1 MTFQLTVSPDFP
13 PNRIAGW
20 YIFNTWLQ
28 KALDLPIHLELY
40 PSFEAQREAIGQGK
54 VDLIYANPYDAAML
68 IREKGFT
75 ALARPQGKVDEAVVV
90 AAADAPYDTVDDL
103 EPGLRL
109 AVTNDPAVNLL
120 GMMMLEPAELDASN
134 LEVRQVES
142 YPVAVKLLL
151 QGEADMAFLL
161 KEALEKLTA
170 TTRRQLKVL
179 VDSQIGDL
187 YHAFLV
193 GPRLADKHEAV
204 RSALVNMHTE
214 AKGKDVLENLGFP
227 AWEAVSA
234 DEAEFMMN
242 LVEALK

>member
-40 PSFEAQREAIGQGK
+40 SSFEEQREAIRQDK
-54 VDLIYANPYDAAML
+54 VDMIYANPYDAAML
-68 IREKGFT
+68 IRERGFV
-75 ALARPQGKVDEAVVV
+75 AVARPANKVDEAVVV
-90 AAADAPYDTVDDL
+90 AAADAPYTRVDDL
-103 EPGLRL
+103 KPGLRL

-120 GMMMLEPAELDASN
+120 GMMMLEPAELNADN

-151 QGEADMAFLL
+151 QGEADLAFLL

-170 TTRRQLKVL
+170 TTRKQLKVL

-187 YHAFLV
+187 HHTFLV
-193 GPRLADKHEAV
+193 GPRLAEKQEAI
-204 RSALVNMHTE
+204 RDALVNMHTD
-214 AKGKDVLENLGFP
+214 AKGQDVLGNLDFSG
-227 AWEAVSA
+227 WKAVSP
-234 DEAEFMMN
+234 DEAEFMIN
-242 LVEALK
+242 LFEALK

>member
-75 ALARPQGKVDEAVVV
+75 ALARPQGKMDEAVVV

-151 QGEADMAFLL
+151 QGEADLAFLL

>member
-75 ALARPQGKVDEAVVV
+75 ALARPQGKMDEAVVV

-193 GPRLADKHEAV
+193 GPRLANKHEAV

>member
-40 PSFEAQREAIGQGK
+40 PSFEEQRDAIRQGK
-54 VDLIYANPYDAAML
+54 VDMIYANPYDAAML
-68 IREKGFT
+68 IREKGFV
-75 ALARPQGKVDEAVVV
+75 ALARPQGKVDEAVVAV
-90 AAADAPYDTVDDL
+90 AADAPYAVVDDFK
-103 EPGLRL
+103 PGLRL

-120 GMMMLEPAELDASN
+120 GMMMLEPVELDATN

-142 YPVAVKLLL
+142 YPVAIKLLL
-151 QGEADMAFLL
+151 QGEADLAFLL
-161 KEALEKLTA
+161 KEALEKLTT
-170 TTRRQLKVL
+170 TTRKQLKVL

-193 GPRLADKHEAV
+193 GPRLAEKREAI
-204 RSALVNMHTE
+204 RSALVNMHTD
-214 AKGKDVLENLGFP
+214 AKGQDVLGSLGFP
-227 AWEAVSA
+227 AWESVSA

-242 LVEALK
+242 LIEALK

>member
-75 ALARPQGKVDEAVVV
+75 ALARPQGKMDEAVVV

-187 YHAFLV
+187 YHTFLV

>member
-75 ALARPQGKVDEAVVV
+75 ALARPQGKMDEAVVV